1 MAYQRW
7 WKTVRDQQGNAVNG
21 ASCAVYN
28 GGTGTLAT
36 VYDPNTDDSAPGGL
50 ANPFV
55 TGANGVFGF
64 MAADGE
70 YDVQVSGGALATQ
83 QFRVFLNSAGATI
96 YADLAAPTGAGLV
109 GFDSASSYAAGTLG
123 ASVVPK
129 SKTQALFATP
139 ERSFGFTPDR
149 AGTADFGIAYGG
161 SSFSGIK
168 DPGMFIGY
176 NADRAAGL
184 TGSATEPEFYQVF
197 ESNYWDGTN
206 LMCEWYIHY
215 QSPDRTTVP
224 TFRPIAMTVGR
235 DNNSSKW
242 ARIQTDI
249 GTGTATQSV
258 YAILAGPTNLWSYIA
273 TQTGTYVPLYIYNST
288 LNLVSNATA
297 NSAINFWNGTPTSKW
312 QHILYQGDNNLYTW
326 DQTNGRFIVKYTA
339 GATNLTAVTEF
350 QSSVKVDGT
359 TTMVQGVLVQGKAF
373 TANGATTTFTY
384 PANTRYQYI
393 TTSAASLA
401 TTLPATSA
409 ALDGAVITLVAG
421 SAVATATW
429 VAGTGGAT
437 IVGAPAALV
446 ANSPVRMIY
455 HHATTSWYPY

>member
-7 WKTVRDQQGNAVNG
+7 WKTIRDQQGNAVNG
-21 ASCAVYN
+21 ASVAVYN

-70 YDVQVSGGALATQ
+70 YDVQISGGSLATQ
-83 QFRVFLNSAGATI
+83 QYRVTLTAEAGPNAI
-96 YADLAAPTGAGLV
+96 AKV
-109 GFDSASSYAAGTLG
+109 TLQP
-123 ASVVPK
+123 VF
-129 SKTQALFATP
+129 TTP
-139 ERSFGFTPDR
+139 IELQRFTPDR
-149 AGTADFGIAYGG
+149 SGTANFSIAYGG

-184 TGSATEPEFYQVF
+184 TGSATEPEFYQAF

-215 QSPDRTTVP
+215 QSADGTTVP

-242 ARIQTDI
+242 ARIQTDV
-249 GTGTATQSV
+249 GTGSATQSV
-258 YAILAGPTNLWSYIA
+258 YGILAGATNLWSYIA

-326 DQTNGRFIVKYTA
+326 DQVNGRFIAKYTA
-339 GATNLTAVTEF
+339 GATNLTSIVEMQA
-350 QSSVKVDGT
+350 SLKVDGALT
-359 TTMVQGVLVQGKAF
+359 VVGGVQVQGKAF
-373 TANGATTTFTY
+373 TANGATVTFTY

-409 ALDGAVITLVAG
+409 ALDGAIITLVAG

-446 ANSPVRMIY
+446 ANTPVRMIY